1 MNRKGQVTRLKYL
14 AVDISSLFIP
24 VDGSSDGV
32 LAGMFRGI
40 SGGVGERHD
49 NKPNPIFCSFLRYIN
64 ERSGPDVTV
73 SAYPRFV
80 SINDVIVAKVARD
93 RVIEI
98 APITTSS
105 TSQDSTWLVPGNV
118 FEMTL
123 QLASGAVRPGEGK

>member
-32 LAGMFRGI
+32 LAGMFCGI

-105 TSQDSTWLVPGNV
+105 TSQDSTCLVPGNV

>member
-64 ERSGPDVTV
+64 REEWSR
-73 SAYPRFV
+73 RHC
-80 SINDVIVAKVARD
+80 I
-93 RVIEI
+93 RVPTIC
-98 APITTSS
+98 
-105 TSQDSTWLVPGNV
+105 
-118 FEMTL
+118 FH
-123 QLASGAVRPGEGK
+123 K